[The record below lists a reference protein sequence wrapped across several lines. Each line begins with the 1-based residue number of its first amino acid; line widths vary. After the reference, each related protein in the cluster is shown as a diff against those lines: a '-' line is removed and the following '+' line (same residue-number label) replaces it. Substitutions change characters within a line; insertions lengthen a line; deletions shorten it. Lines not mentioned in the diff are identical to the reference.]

1 MAAILS
7 YVASI
12 FNWLFVSMDSTA
24 SPAAPAAIKQVITL
38 VTGNAYLMIGL
49 SLMLAGSA
57 IAFLRRLIRST

>member
-1 MAAILS
+1 MSGILT

-24 SPAAPAAIKQVITL
+24 TPAAPAAIKQVITL
-38 VTGNAYLMIGL
+38 VTGNGYLMVGL

-57 IAFLRRLIRST
+57 IAFLRRLIRSA

>member
-1 MAAILS
+1 MSDILA
-7 YVASI
+7 YVASL
-12 FNWLFVSMDSTA
+12 FNWLFVGT
-24 SPAAPAAIKQVITL
+24 PGTNPVPAAITQVITL

>member
-1 MAAILS
+1 MSDILA

-12 FNWLFVSMDSTA
+12 FNWLFVTTTGADAHT
-24 SPAAPAAIKQVITL
+24 AAIKQVITL